1 MAGLYIHIPFCHSKC
16 AYCDFYSRPCRGDSD
31 MLRQFSFAVEAEY
44 RLRSHEYIGSC
55 GGKFATAYIGGGTPS
70 ILPPAE
76 FLHIVDVVRGDIS
89 TGGEFT
95 IECNPEDVTPE
106 MAQMWFSSGINRVSM
121 GVQSFVDNE
130 LKAVGRRHTASEAL
144 VAIDTLRNTGF
155 TNISIDLIYG
165 LPQQTLESWRRSV
178 DLLHVIKPEHFS
190 AYALS
195 IEPGTRLYASVQAGR
210 FVTIDDVVIE
220 DMYSYLCQVA
230 REAGYEHYEI
240 SNFAM
245 SGRRAQHNS
254 SYWRDEAYLGLGPS
268 AVSFDG
274 KATRRTNRNDV
285 SAYTRQDFSGA
296 EIECETVVERA
307 NDAIMI
313 GLRTSDGIDLQ
324 HLREISDN
332 RSVERVLRS
341 AETFVARGMLVNNSQ
356 AHLYIP
362 ERYWLVS
369 DAIIREL
376 MM

>member
-1 MAGLYIHIPFCHSKC
+1 
-16 AYCDFYSRPCRGDSD
+16 

-70 ILPPAE
+70 ILPSAE

-106 MAQMWFSSGINRVSM
+106 MAQTWFSSGINRVSM

-210 FVTIDDVVIE
+210 FVTTDDVVIE

-356 AHLYIP
+356 AHLSIP